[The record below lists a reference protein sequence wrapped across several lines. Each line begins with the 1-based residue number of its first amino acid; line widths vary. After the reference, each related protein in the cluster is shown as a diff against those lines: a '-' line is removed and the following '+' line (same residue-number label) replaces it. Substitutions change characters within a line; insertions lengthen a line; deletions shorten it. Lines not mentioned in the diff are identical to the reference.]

1 MSSPLGSMEP
11 ARFLADYWQRK
22 PCLLRRT
29 ALQHD
34 FPLDGNDLAGLACE
48 ELTESR
54 LISGPDSAGL
64 WQLEHGPFAES
75 RFTTL
80 GSEGWTLLVQDVE
93 KHYAPLQSLLARFN
107 FLPSWRLDDL
117 MISFAAPGGS
127 VGAHVDQYD
136 VFLLQVQGRRRWDIT
151 EQFDPRSDA
160 AQPIDMLASFQPQDS
175 WILEPGD
182 MLYLPPGVA
191 HHGVALD
198 PCLTASIGFRAPSAL
213 DLSLALG
220 ESLTEQDDEGGRY
233 RDPALQPAVASG
245 EVDAAAQERFRQLL
259 LGKLNDPELLADS
272 IGRLLSRFRQAHE
285 PAPPPQLPGR
295 QELEQAVSSGQPLTL
310 HPWARP
316 NWHRQGADARLFL
329 AGRAHACSTALAAWL
344 CAGLEPGARP
354 ALDHRDSELLVELL
368 LQGQLLL
375 AAEP

>member
-11 ARFLADYWQRK
+11 ARFLAEYWQRK
-22 PCLLRRT
+22 PCLLRAT
-29 ALQHD
+29 KLQTD

-48 ELTESR
+48 DLTESR
-54 LISGPDSAGL
+54 LISGPDTAGL
-64 WQLEHGPFAES
+64 WHLEHGPFKEA
-75 RFTTL
+75 RFATL
-80 GSEGWTLLVQDVE
+80 GSEQWTLLVQDVE

-136 VFLLQVQGRRRWDIT
+136 VFLLQLEGRRRWDIA
-151 EQFDPRSDA
+151 EQFDPRPDA
-160 AQPIDMLASFQPQDS
+160 AQPIDMLASFQAQDR

-213 DLSLALG
+213 DLTLALG
-220 ESLTEQDDEGGRY
+220 ESLTERDDEGGRY
-233 RDPALQPAVASG
+233 RDPALQPPVASG

-259 LGKLNDPELLADS
+259 LSKLNDPELLGDS

-285 PAPPPQLPGR
+285 PAPPPQLPAR
-295 QELEQAVSSGQPLTL
+295 PELEHAVNSHQALSL

-316 NWHRQGADARLFL
+316 NWYRHGADARLYL
-329 AGRAHACSTALAAWL
+329 AGQAHECSPALAEWV
-344 CAGLEPGARP
+344 CAGLARDARP
-354 ALDHRDSELLVELL
+354 ALNRRDCEVLVELL
-368 LQGQLLL
+368 QQGQLLL
-375 AAEP
+375 AAAC